1 MQRRLNLACALLHRP
16 QLLLLDE
23 PTVGLDIA
31 SRDAIFDVLKRL
43 RQQGVAMILTTHH
56 LDEAQ
61 SLCDRIAI
69 LNHGQLVAEG
79 TLTELLHNVRQQKGY
94 WIGHNAPTRLEEVLR
109 LTLAPPTVAEF
120 PQRGSSTTFH
130 AEAA

>member
-1 MQRRLNLACALLHRP
+1 
-16 QLLLLDE
+16 
-23 PTVGLDIA
+23 
-31 SRDAIFDVLKRL
+31 
-43 RQQGVAMILTTHH
+43 MILTTHH

-79 TLTELLHNVRQQKGY
+79 TIAELLHNVRQQNGY
-94 WIGHNAPTRLEEVLR
+94 WTGLAAPTRLEEILR
-109 LTLAPPTVAEF
+109 LTLAPPPAAELA
-120 PQRGSSTTFH
+120 QRSNTTTAH